1 MEMPMIITIA
11 KKELLTLFAAP
22 STWWMLALMQF
33 LFAWF
38 YFGRMDD
45 YLQVQAQLVQL
56 DNAPGATIAIAA
68 PLCGVLALML
78 MMLIPL
84 FTMRLIAEE
93 RRNQTWVLLLTAP
106 VSSTHIVLGKF
117 LGLMLLLALIVAG
130 CAAMLATLLLGTH
143 ADIGLLLANVLGAL
157 LLSASYAAL
166 GLYFSALSRQPI
178 IAAISALGVS
188 FGLWLLEMS
197 ASDNRSFLRAISPNA
212 HFQNLNM
219 GLVNSADLIYFVL
232 FIATLLWLTI
242 RQLNDERRHAS

>member
-1 MEMPMIITIA
+1 MIRTIA
-11 KKELLTLFAAP
+11 KKEFRSLFAAP

-38 YFGRMDD
+38 YFGRIDD
-45 YLQVQAQLVQL
+45 YLQVQAQLAQL
-56 DNAPGATIAIAA
+56 DNAPGATITIAS
-68 PLCGVLALML
+68 PLCSVLALML

-106 VSSTHIVLGKF
+106 VSATHIVLGKF
-117 LGLMLLLALIVAG
+117 LGLMLLLVLIVAG
-130 CAAMLATLLLGTH
+130 CAAMLSTLLLGTH
-143 ADIGLLLANVLGAL
+143 ADSGLMLTNILGVLLLA
-157 LLSASYAAL
+157 ASYAAL
-166 GLYFSALSRQPI
+166 GLYFSALNKQPI
-178 IAAISALGVS
+178 IAALSALGVS
-188 FGLWLLEMS
+188 FGLWLLEMT

-219 GLVNSADLIYFVL
+219 GLINSADLIYFAL

-242 RQLNDERRHAS
+242 RQLNDERRRAS

>member
-1 MEMPMIITIA
+1 MILTIA
-11 KKELLTLFAAP
+11 KKEFRSLFAAP

-45 YLQVQAQLVQL
+45 YLQVQAQLAQL
-56 DNAPGATIAIAA
+56 DNAPGATISVAA
-68 PLCGVLALML
+68 PLCSVLALML

-106 VSSTHIVLGKF
+106 VSATHIVLGKF
-117 LGLMLLLALIVAG
+117 LGLLLLLVLIVAG

-143 ADIGLLLANVLGAL
+143 ADIGLMLANILGVLLLA
-157 LLSASYAAL
+157 ASYAAL
-166 GLYFSALSRQPI
+166 GLYFSALNRQPI
-178 IAAISALGVS
+178 IAAISALGLS

-219 GLVNSADLIYFVL
+219 GLVNSADLIYFAL

-242 RQLNDERRHAS
+242 RHLNDERRHAS